1 MASSSL
7 QQMAPT
13 LITRSKTLLNKDL
26 QKICRAEGVA
36 TSGVK
41 SQLQARVTD
50 LINKSVV
57 NNNHALFNRLQHHL
71 SNGPGASAADYGSY
85 PPPSATA
92 SSPSMPSGRGSMA
105 NGYQP
110 PTYPSYQTP
119 ATPARTFPLV
129 RDAMGRTDI
138 GPGPNYFFKESPF
151 FEIREMLLNNITL
164 DTSPSH
170 RQSANKNLM
179 LNESQSARL
188 RSDPTLRVLL
198 FCAVEQP
205 LAPFTRL
212 DITFPSQIEVRVNM
226 DEVKANYKGLK
237 NKPGST
243 RPADI
248 TDLLRTTP
256 ANYRNSIG
264 ITYALTQKKYNVFI
278 YLVRKHSVEELVKR
292 IKSRSVITKESVL
305 REMRKKAEDPDIE
318 VGDSVMSLKDPIS
331 TLKINTPCRSTVCT
345 HNRCF
350 DGESFLQ
357 LQEQAPTWTCPICN
371 KIISFEALA
380 VDEYVQDILK
390 NVPRNTDQV
399 KVKADGQWVNEKENS
414 APKRQSN
421 GNGYG
426 FGHHDDDDDDSEEE
440 LVELPDYRVAAIK
453 SEAVPTPQSLP
464 SIRTPP
470 APSREAS
477 SAPRTGSKRG
487 SEVIDLTLSDD
498 DEPRPKKVAYST
510 PNSVPDRMR
519 QYQMHSYTVPQRQS
533 VRVDPPPAYS
543 RHSFGGYRD
552 PQSHSPQTSYSG
564 QGTSAYPA
572 YIDSSP

>member
-41 SQLQARVTD
+41 SQLQSRVTD

-57 NNNHALFNRLQHHL
+57 NNDHALFNRLQHHI
-71 SNGPGASAADYGSY
+71 SNGPGAPAADYGSY
-85 PPPSATA
+85 PPRSATA

-110 PTYPSYQTP
+110 PPYPNYQTP
-119 ATPARTFPLV
+119 ATQAR
-129 RDAMGRTDI
+129 
-138 GPGPNYFFKESPF
+138 PNYFFKESPF

-170 RQSANKNLM
+170 RQSVNKNLM
-179 LNESQSARL
+179 LNDSQSARL

-212 DITFPSQIEVRVNM
+212 DIAFPSQIEVRVNM

-248 TDLLRTTP
+248 TAFLRTTP

-264 ITYALTQKKYNVFI
+264 ITYALTHKKYNVFI
-278 YLVRKHSVEELVKR
+278 YLVRKHSIEELVKR
-292 IKSRSVITKESVL
+292 IKDRSVITKESVL

-331 TLKINTPCRSTVCT
+331 TLKINTPCRSTLCT

-399 KVKADGQWVNEKENS
+399 KVKADGQWVNEKEPS

-426 FGHHDDDDDDSEEE
+426 FGFDDDDDDDSEEG

-519 QYQMHSYTVPQRQS
+519 QYQMHSYTVPQRES
-533 VRVDPPPAYS
+533 VRMDPPLAYS
-543 RHSFGGYRD
+543 RHSFSGYRD